1 MSSIVT
7 AAVVAAAT
15 IIGALLAIVAV
26 LWRRSRADAAQ
37 AAKDRA
43 EAAHIRALHQQQ
55 VERDRRNRKR
65 AEVEA
70 LRAAERRAAEV
81 REVYR
86 AGEVATRIESPDA
99 EVSDAAA
106 TQASADAL
114 RALAGW
120 DDARR

>member
-1 MSSIVT
+1 MNTILT
-7 AAVVAAAT
+7 AAAA
-15 IIGALLAIVAV
+15 IIGALLTAIAV
-26 LWRRSRADAAQ
+26 LWRRSRADAAER
-37 AAKDRA
+37 ATERA

-70 LRAAERRAAEV
+70 LRAAERRADELREAYRAAEV
-81 REVYR
+81 
-86 AGEVATRIESPDA
+86 AKRIESPDA

-106 TQASADAL
+106 AEASADAL
-114 RALAGW
+114 RALADW